1 MHAQLVEV
9 GFTKR
14 VLYVQFK
21 KKEKQNM
28 NIRIVILFI
37 STLSTVVVP
46 QNALAND
53 HSLRRFIGLWQAVDP
68 DDGSLSTISIIKL
81 SNDTVHLLYNDTYFY
96 LCNGGRGLGV
106 GNGTRSGR
114 NAIEFS
120 GITYTCEDKKIPPV
134 NIPASFTLD
143 TSGALIEVDEDQNR
157 TQTIFYKTSR

>member
-1 MHAQLVEV
+1 
-9 GFTKR
+9 
-14 VLYVQFK
+14 
-21 KKEKQNM
+21 M
-28 NIRIVILFI
+28 NIKIAILFI
-37 STLSTVVVP
+37 STLWSVVVSH
-46 QNALAND
+46 NALASD
-53 HSLRRFIGLWQAVDP
+53 HNLRRFIGLWQAVDP
-68 DDGSLSTISIIKL
+68 VDGSLSTISINKL

-143 TSGALIEVDEDQNR
+143 TSGALIEVDEDPNR

>member
-1 MHAQLVEV
+1 
-9 GFTKR
+9 
-14 VLYVQFK
+14 
-21 KKEKQNM
+21 M

-37 STLSTVVVP
+37 FTLSTVVVP

>member
-46 QNALAND
+46 QNALSND